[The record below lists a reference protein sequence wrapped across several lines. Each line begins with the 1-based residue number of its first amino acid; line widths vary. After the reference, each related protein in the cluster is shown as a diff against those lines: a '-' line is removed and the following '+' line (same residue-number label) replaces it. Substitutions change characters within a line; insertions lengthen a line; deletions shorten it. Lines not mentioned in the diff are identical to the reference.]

1 MLVVFLGPWPLC
13 FVRVSG
19 KLLVSFVIVFNIIV
33 RSDFLT
39 ALVFNI
45 TVRSDFLTALVF
57 NITVRSDFAQS
68 HTISI
73 IASVNAKLSGQY
85 KPNHFNKTMPNLFL
99 ITNFQ
104 GW

>member
-1 MLVVFLGPWPLC
+1 M
-13 FVRVSG
+13 
-19 KLLVSFVIVFNIIV
+19 

-57 NITVRSDFAQS
+57 SITVQSDFAQS

-73 IASVNAKLSGQY
+73 IASVNAELSGQY
-85 KPNHFNKTMPNLFL
+85 KPNHFTNTMYNDASMMVGTAVIQIAISLQR
-99 ITNFQ
+99 IAQ
-104 GW
+104 YVQ